1 MAPYQENVLQ
11 EFQVSQ
17 GTFSAKAQG
26 SLPNFFT
33 HIWVIWCL
41 LRRQNNISIQNSSHK
56 RRSAQRDGGKG
67 REEIFYSVQMTFELQ
82 GQPFLL

>member
-1 MAPYQENVLQ
+1 MQMTPYQKDMLQ

-17 GTFSAKAQG
+17 GTFCPKAQG

-41 LRRQNNISIQNSSHK
+41 LRRQDKVSIQNTPTREDQHT
-56 RRSAQRDGGKG
+56 DMGK
-67 REEIFYSVQMTFELQ
+67 E
-82 GQPFLL
+82 